1 MLAGSNL
8 KLLLHVLEACF
19 RAKIV
24 PSDLE
29 ALLNHLHAT
38 EPKPPDGAS
47 SNSST
52 GSSSGGGNGTTAVQ
66 YIVYTCYICVCVGG
80 ESKGN
85 TFFLSAHY
93 EIMLRHPYRLIA

>member
-66 YIVYTCYICVCVGG
+66 
-80 ESKGN
+80 
-85 TFFLSAHY
+85 
-93 EIMLRHPYRLIA
+93 